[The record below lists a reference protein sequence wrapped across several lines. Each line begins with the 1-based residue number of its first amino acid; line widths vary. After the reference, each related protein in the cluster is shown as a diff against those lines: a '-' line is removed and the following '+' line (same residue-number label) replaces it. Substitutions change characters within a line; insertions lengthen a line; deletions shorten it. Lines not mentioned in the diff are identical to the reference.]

1 MPRHPG
7 VGHGLAGRPTV
18 IYFPLIQVQIV
29 FRVGVKALE
38 FVVEG
43 ASDALTA
50 TRYLWIHSSV
60 LEAKA

>member
-1 MPRHPG
+1 M
-7 VGHGLAGRPTV
+7 AGRPTV

-43 ASDALTA
+43 ASHALTA